1 MTSADNVVIR
11 LIKASGLLGFSLFL
25 LMGCGFGSSDEIRL
39 AGSTMGTSYHVTIVD
54 APYTIDQSVLEHDVA
69 VILGAVDQKMS
80 TYLTDSELS
89 LFNQAAVGVNVEV
102 SADTLIV
109 VKQAIALAKLSGNS
123 FNPAIAPLVDLWGFG
138 PTAQRES
145 IPSGTQIAQALQSID
160 YSQITITDSSL
171 TKLAPITLDL
181 SAIAKGFG
189 VDKVADYLLAQGIA
203 NFLVE
208 VGGEIRVAGHSP
220 RRTAWRLG
228 IESPGEDYGIAYNA
242 ISVDD
247 AAIATSGDYRNY
259 FEHDGKRYSHTINPV
274 TGYPIEHTLASVTVL
289 SDTAALADGLATAIN
304 VMGPDRGLAFSEL
317 NALAVFMIV
326 KTKTGYNAIYS
337 SAFEPYIQAELL
349 TNK

>member
-11 LIKASGLLGFSLFL
+11 LIKASGLIGFSLFL
-25 LMGCGFGSSDEIRL
+25 LIGCGFGDSDEIRF

-54 APYTIDQSVLEHDVA
+54 APNTIQQPVLERDVA
-69 VILGAVDQKMS
+69 TILGAIDQKMS
-80 TYLTDSELS
+80 TYITDSELS
-89 LFNQAAVGVNVEV
+89 LFNQAAVGIEVNL
-102 SADTLIV
+102 SADTLTV
-109 VKQAIALAKLSGNS
+109 VTQAIALAELSGGS
-123 FNPAIAPLVDLWGFG
+123 FNPAVAPLVDLWGFG
-138 PTAQRES
+138 PAAQRES
-145 IPSGTQIAQALQSID
+145 IPSAAQITEVLQSID
-160 YSQITITDSSL
+160 YSLITITANSL
-171 TKLAPITLDL
+171 TKLAPVTLDL

-189 VDKVADYLLAQGIA
+189 VDKVTDYLLTQGIA

-220 RRTAWRLG
+220 RQTAWRLG
-228 IESPGEDYGIAYNA
+228 IETPGEDYGIAYNS
-242 ISVDD
+242 ISVGD

-259 FEHDGKRYSHTINPV
+259 YEQDGKRYSHTINPV
-274 TGYPIEHTLASVTVL
+274 TGYPVEHTLASITVL

-326 KTKTGYNAIYS
+326 KTETGYNAIYS